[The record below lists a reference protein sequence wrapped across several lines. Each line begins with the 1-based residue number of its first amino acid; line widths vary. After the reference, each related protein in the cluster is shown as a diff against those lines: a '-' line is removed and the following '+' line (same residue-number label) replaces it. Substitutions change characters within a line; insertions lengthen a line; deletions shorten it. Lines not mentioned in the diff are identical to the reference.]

1 MADLHRIRK
10 VTRLPLTGA
19 KAKAPLYPLQVGMP
33 ALDSIHDDSVAFK
46 PKGVRSTYRILR
58 TTETDTYEK
67 TDAALGF
74 AKALRAQKTPATAAI
89 KAAARKPPSTG
100 DQFGGTDRKAAKLS
114 VGSGK
119 TEIFS
124 DISKLIPTLPLHD
137 AMAKLKIP
145 LGPTSGRVSQEQR
158 NIRLTGFLY
167 AASREADNDFHL
179 IVGRAPT
186 ASGPPMFMTMEISGL
201 PPNNNSAFAAINGA
215 RTSYKKFFGAKLPL
229 AGYDY
234 YSANPIPVV
243 IEGSLFWDATHS
255 TGQAPGPP
263 SLKPNMPTIW
273 EVHPITSIKLG

>member
-1 MADLHRIRK
+1 
-10 VTRLPLTGA
+10 
-19 KAKAPLYPLQVGMP
+19 MP

-46 PKGVRSTYRILR
+46 PKGARSTYRILR

-74 AKALRAQKTPATAAI
+74 AKALHGKKIPATAAI

-119 TEIFS
+119 MEVFS

-145 LGPTSGRVSQEQR
+145 LGPASGRVSQEQR

-167 AASREADNDFHL
+167 AASREGDNDFHL

-186 ASGPPMFMTMEISGL
+186 ASGPTMFMTMEISGL
-201 PPNNNSAFAAINGA
+201 PPGNNPAFAAINGA
-215 RTSYKKFFGAKLPL
+215 RTSYKRFFGAKVPL

>member
-46 PKGVRSTYRILR
+46 PKGGRSTYRILR

-179 IVGRAPT
+179 IVGRPPT

-201 PPNNNSAFAAINGA
+201 PPNNNPAFAAINGA

>member
-167 AASREADNDFHL
+167 AASREGDNDFHL

-186 ASGPPMFMTMEISGL
+186 ASGPPMFMTMESSGL
-201 PPNNNSAFAAINGA
+201 PPNNNPAFAAINGA

>member
-1 MADLHRIRK
+1 MADLHRLRK
-10 VTRLPLTGA
+10 LTKLPLTGA

-33 ALDSIHDDSVAFK
+33 AIDSIHDDSITFK
-46 PKGVRSTYRILR
+46 PKGARSTYRILR

-67 TDAALGF
+67 TDAAVGF
-74 AKALRAQKTPATAAI
+74 AKALQAQKAPSTAAI

-100 DQFGGTDRKAAKLS
+100 DQFGGKDRKAAKLS
-114 VGSGK
+114 KGTGK
-119 TEIFS
+119 TETFS
-124 DISKLIPTLPLHD
+124 DVSKLIATLPSRNV
-137 AMAKLKIP
+137 MAALKIP

-158 NIRLTGFLY
+158 NVHVTGFLY

-179 IVGRAPT
+179 VVGRDPK
-186 ASGPPMFMTMEISGL
+186 ASGPAMYMTMEISGL
-201 PPNNNSAFAAINGA
+201 PPNNNPAFAAINGA